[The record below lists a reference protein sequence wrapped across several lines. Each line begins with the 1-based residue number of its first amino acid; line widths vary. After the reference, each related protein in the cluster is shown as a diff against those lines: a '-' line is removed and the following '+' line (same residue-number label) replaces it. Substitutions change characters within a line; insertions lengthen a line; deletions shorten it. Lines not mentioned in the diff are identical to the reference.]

1 MRIVRKGL
9 LTTILKSQGYELIL
23 DGEVV
28 RGVSGTFDPQGSYG
42 PFEWESVETLG
53 IRGPS
58 RGFLIQA
65 EEIKILYLG
74 NVKEVREL
82 PDADVLILS
91 SGGGTFMDPLDACE
105 VAREGPWG
113 AYLPIGVWEPGIKA
127 HFDTFNMIRA
137 ICKGFKRIRAG
148 SEWKVTFD
156 PLKKAL
162 VLLSARSPSS

>member
-1 MRIVRKGL
+1 LRIARRGL

-28 RGVSGTFDPQGSYG
+28 RSVSGTLDPQGSYG
-42 PFEWESVETLG
+42 PFEWRSVDAFNV
-53 IRGPS
+53 RGPS
-58 RGFLIQA
+58 RGFLVQA
-65 EEIKILYLG
+65 EGIKILYLG
-74 NVKEVREL
+74 NVRGVREL
-82 PDADVLILS
+82 PEADVLILS
-91 SGGGTFMDPLDACE
+91 SGGNPFMDPLDACE
-105 VAREGPWG
+105 IARGGPWR

-137 ICKGFKRIRAG
+137 ICKGFKRIRVR